1 MNVTTYNAGKV
12 HRQHPGVKEAFPICR
27 SGGQNQR
34 GTQYFTTQAP
44 VTCKTCQT
52 YTEEPTAAAE
62 KTEEAAPVKKA
73 KPIKLEGTCHHCNTR
88 CTNTG
93 RYGNWK
99 HDKQQADKHRAH
111 PTGTLRQI

>member
-1 MNVTTYNAGKV
+1 M
-12 HRQHPGVKEAFPICR
+12 
-27 SGGQNQR
+27 
-34 GTQYFTTQAP
+34 
-44 VTCKTCQT
+44 
-52 YTEEPTAAAE
+52 
-62 KTEEAAPVKKA
+62 

-99 HDKQQADKHRAH
+99 HDKQQADRHRAH